1 MDNKKTISI
10 FGTSKARPGEDVF
23 IAAERIGSALA
34 KMGYIIANGGYGG
47 TMLASAKGA
56 AAASGESIG
65 VTCTAFGPGT
75 ANEYIT
81 REIITSSLDE
91 RLSELIDIGDAYII
105 LPGGTGT
112 LMELASVW
120 ELKNKH
126 FANADKPI
134 IMVGTFWKPLVEL
147 MASADPNCP
156 KYIDVA
162 ESEEDVI
169 NILEKYF
176 EL

>member
-1 MDNKKTISI
+1 MDNEKIISI
-10 FGTSKARPGEDVF
+10 FGTSKTQPGEDVF
-23 IAAERIGSALA
+23 AAAERIGNALA
-34 KMGYIIANGGYGG
+34 KMGYILANGGYGG

-65 VTCTAFGPGT
+65 ITCTAFGKSQ

-81 REIITSSLDE
+81 REIVTSSLDE

-126 FANADKPI
+126 FAGAHKPI
-134 IMVGTFWKPLVEL
+134 IMIGTFWGPLVEL

-156 KYIDVA
+156 RHIDVA
-162 ESEEDVI
+162 ESEEEVI
-169 NILEKYF
+169 NILEKHF